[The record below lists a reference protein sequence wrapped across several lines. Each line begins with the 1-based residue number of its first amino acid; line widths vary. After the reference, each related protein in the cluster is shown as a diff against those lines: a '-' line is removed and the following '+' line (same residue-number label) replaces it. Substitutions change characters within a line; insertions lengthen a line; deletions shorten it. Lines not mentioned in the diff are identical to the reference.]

1 MRGNMQKIINVD
13 GQDILLK
20 INGGF
25 LIDYKMRFKKD
36 VFQEFFKIANA
47 LSNTDED
54 NSLSVMSTLDME
66 TIYNI
71 IYLMAKTADNSIP
84 DEPVE
89 WFRKFDSFPI
99 ADILTD
105 AVELMADS
113 FIGDNQKKTKMKLTK
128 DHLQKATN

>member
-1 MRGNMQKIINVD
+1 MQKIINID

-20 INGGF
+20 VNGGF

-54 NSLSVMSTLDME
+54 NSLSVMSTLDMG

-105 AVELMADS
+105 AIELMAES
-113 FIGDNQKKTKMKLTK
+113 FIGDGQKKTKMKLTK
-128 DHLQKATN
+128 DHLQSPTN